1 MTKRRSGILRS
12 SRPKHPERPP
22 KWHCSS
28 APRLHIA
35 LGPAAY
41 IVLQS
46 YRRNRPAPHLCPNL
60 RRQTTS
66 TFVCRH
72 YLAPKRMLTSSLTA
86 RAKAAFFESCVYLS
100 VVTVTPEGGAANR
113 FQDFVPFKSSCYF
126 LSGGPL
132 LEEHEKCGTPFI
144 FAANGSRLR
153 VYSPEKCAT
162 RHEPHLRGAARPP
175 QQLKKNTHP
184 ALKPSP
190 EYPKGGS
197 QNDQKCDGKND
208 PLGLVFWD
216 DIPIPVTPHECVTP
230 MLTFALLP
238 ASRPCRS
245 RQANAAEPAASIR

>member
-1 MTKRRSGILRS
+1 LTEKQLGGAPRLALFETWAFQLPIQKSGHEPSTPLMNGSENQELVVQAVCCALLENHEKCGTPFIFAANGSRLRVYSPEKCATRQRSGILRS

-35 LGPAAY
+35 LGTAAY
-41 IVLQS
+41 IVFQR

-162 RHEPHLRGAARPP
+162 RPLPLRP
-175 QQLKKNTHP
+175 
-184 ALKPSP
+184 
-190 EYPKGGS
+190 
-197 QNDQKCDGKND
+197 
-208 PLGLVFWD
+208 
-216 DIPIPVTPHECVTP
+216 
-230 MLTFALLP
+230 
-238 ASRPCRS
+238 
-245 RQANAAEPAASIR
+245 